1 MTNFHLKTQATGHLL
16 LGANQAGVEE
26 GVGIKLSRGELTAG
40 GLTPVTAAIKDQ
52 INHHKPSHLA
62 TSRRATNT
70 KSGRGQKP
78 SFFGFSTKMSTNH
91 PGSSLPPSPPS

>member
-16 LGANQAGVEE
+16 LGANQAGLEE

-52 INHHKPSHLA
+52 INHHKPSHI
-62 TSRRATNT
+62 SPRRHKHKKWT
-70 KSGRGQKP
+70 RGQKP

>member
-40 GLTPVTAAIKDQ
+40 GLTPVTAAIKHQ
-52 INHHKPSHLA
+52 INHHKPSPHLA
-62 TSRRATNT
+62 ATNT
-70 KSGRGQKP
+70 KSGLEGK
-78 SFFGFSTKMSTNH
+78 NH
-91 PGSSLPPSPPS
+91 LSLVSRQRCRLITHVLHCHHRH

>member
-16 LGANQAGVEE
+16 LGANQAGLEE

-52 INHHKPSHLA
+52 INHHKPSQLA

-70 KSGRGQKP
+70 KSGRGAKNQP
-78 SFFGFSTKMSTNH
+78 QFFNLDKDLT
-91 PGSSLPPSPPS
+91 